1 MRAATSVRAIAI
13 GVLCVLLADATEA
26 AAKPAAGGIRFSVD
40 AASFPDSLGGTETHL
55 YVSVPLTSLPFTAE
69 GAGGG
74 FTDLDVT
81 ATWTDRKEH
90 PLASDSWTYRRIP
103 GSLTSEENE
112 GRSLQRR
119 YVFRLPAGDA
129 RVKVRVA
136 VPGTRLFGE
145 TELELKVPSFTGASL
160 RVSDLVFGVCGDL
173 VLAAPAENFEGGV
186 LPHPS
191 HIYGDDVPVVCV
203 VALAA
208 DSLGALPDTAYTL
221 RWEIRDERGRTVS
234 DSTLAFP
241 RREGQGSVVLRPG
254 IAGLTMGTYRMTVD
268 VSLGSS
274 RVRREGTFRID
285 ESRISVMRDP
295 QMVRTVLGYVAT
307 NDEMIALENAPD
319 DSLESIWTRFWA
331 RRDPRPE
338 SSANEALIE
347 FMQRVEYATRNFGVL
362 EPGWRSDMG
371 RIYIKYGPPE
381 QVDRTV
387 SDIGGYPTEIWT
399 YYGRSATFVF
409 QDQDG
414 FGRYRLVGTRRN

>member
-1 MRAATSVRAIAI
+1 MRAATSVRATPTGALFALFL
-13 GVLCVLLADATEA
+13 GAAVEA
-26 AAKPAAGGIRFSVD
+26 GAPAAGGIRFAAD
-40 AASFPDSLGGTETHL
+40 TASFPDTLGRTETHL
-55 YVSVPLTSLPFTAE
+55 YVSVPLTSLPFTAD

-74 FTDLDVT
+74 FADLDVA
-81 ATWTDRKEH
+81 ATWTDHKGR
-90 PLASDSWTYRRIP
+90 PLADNRWSYRRIP
-103 GSLTSEENE
+103 GSLDGDENE

-129 RVKVRVA
+129 RVRVRVEL
-136 VPGTRLFGE
+136 PGTRHFGE
-145 TELELKVPSFTGASL
+145 RELELKVPSFAGASL

-173 VLAAPAENFEGGV
+173 VLAAPAENFEGDV

-191 HIYGDDVPVVCV
+191 RSYGDDVPIVCV
-203 VALAA
+203 FALVE
-208 DSLGALPDTAYTL
+208 DSLAALPDTVYAL
-221 RWEIRDERGRTVS
+221 RWEIRDGGGRSVR

-241 RREGQGSVVLRPG
+241 RRARRGNVVLRPG
-254 IAGLTMGTYRMTVD
+254 IVGLTMGTYRMTVD
-268 VSLGSS
+268 VILGSS
-274 RVRREGTFRID
+274 RVRREGSFRID

-307 NDEMIALENAPD
+307 NDEMIALESAPD
-319 DSLESIWTRFWA
+319 DSLDSIWRRFWT

-362 EPGWRSDMG
+362 ESGWRSDMG

-387 SDIGGYPTEIWT
+387 SDVGRTPTEIWT
-399 YYGRSATFVF
+399 YYGRNATFVF
-409 QDQDG
+409 QDRDG
-414 FGRYRLVGTRRN
+414 FGRFRLVGTRRN

>member
-1 MRAATSVRAIAI
+1 MSAVVPVRAIAI
-13 GVLCVLLADATEA
+13 GAVSMLLAVA
-26 AAKPAAGGIRFSVD
+26 AAGEGTTAAAAIRFAAD
-40 AASFPDSLGGTETHL
+40 AASFPDSLGRVETHL
-55 YVSVPLTSLPFTAE
+55 YVSVPLTSIPFTPD

-74 FTDLDVT
+74 LADLDVS
-81 ATWTDRKEH
+81 ATWTDRKGH
-90 PLASDSWTYRRIP
+90 RLAGADWSYRRIP
-103 GSLTSEENE
+103 GSQRSEENE

-119 YVFRLPAGDA
+119 YLFRLPAGDA

-136 VPGTRLFGE
+136 VPGTKLSGE
-145 TELELKVPSFTGASL
+145 AELEVKVPSFSGSPL
-160 RVSDLVFGVCGDL
+160 KVSDLAFGVCGDL
-173 VLAAPAENFEGGV
+173 VVAAPPENFEGGV

-191 HIYGDDVPVVCV
+191 RTYGDDVPVICV
-203 VALAA
+203 YALAA
-208 DSLGALPDTAYTL
+208 DSLAGLPDTAYAL
-221 RWEIRDERGRTVS
+221 RWEIHDGGGRTVR

-241 RREGQGSVVLRPG
+241 RREGRGAIVLRPG
-254 IAGLTMGTYRMTVD
+254 IAGLTMGTYRLTVD
-268 VSLGSS
+268 VSVGSS

-285 ESRISVMRDP
+285 ESRISVLRDP

-319 DSLESIWTRFWA
+319 DSLESIWTRFWV
-331 RRDPRPE
+331 RRDPSPE
-338 SSANEALIE
+338 TSANEALIE

-362 EPGWRSDMG
+362 EPGWHSDMG

-387 SDIGGYPTEIWT
+387 SNVSGIPTEIWT
-399 YYGRSATFVF
+399 YYGRNATFVF

>member
-1 MRAATSVRAIAI
+1 MRAVASVRAIAI
-13 GVLCVLLADATEA
+13 GALSTLLAMAAAGEGTTAEA
-26 AAKPAAGGIRFSVD
+26 AIRFAAD
-40 AASFPDSLGGTETHL
+40 TASFPDSLGRVETHL
-55 YVSVPLTSLPFTAE
+55 YVSVPLTSIPFTAD

-74 FTDLDVT
+74 IADLDVA
-81 ATWTDRKEH
+81 ATWTDRKGH
-90 PLASDSWTYRRIP
+90 PLAGDDWSYRRIP

-119 YVFRLPAGDA
+119 YLFHLPAGDA

-136 VPGTRLFGE
+136 VPGTRLSGE
-145 TELELKVPSFTGASL
+145 TEL
-160 RVSDLVFGVCGDL
+160 
-173 VLAAPAENFEGGV
+173 

-191 HIYGDDVPVVCV
+191 RTYGDDVPVVCV
-203 VALAA
+203 YALAA
-208 DSLGALPDTAYTL
+208 DSLAGRPDTTYAL
-221 RWEIRDERGRTVS
+221 RWEIRDGGGRTVR

-241 RREGQGSVVLRPG
+241 RRAGRGDIVLRPG

-268 VSLGSS
+268 VSVGSS

-285 ESRISVMRDP
+285 ESRISVLRDP

-347 FMQRVEYATRNFGVL
+347 FMQRVEVATRNFGVL
-362 EPGWRSDMG
+362 EPGWQSDMG

-387 SDIGGYPTEIWT
+387 SDVNGTPTEIWT
-399 YYGRSATFVF
+399 YYGRNATFVF

>member
-1 MRAATSVRAIAI
+1 MRAVASVRAIAI
-13 GVLCVLLADATEA
+13 GALSTLLAMAAAGEGTTAEA
-26 AAKPAAGGIRFSVD
+26 AIRFAAD
-40 AASFPDSLGGTETHL
+40 TASFPDSLGRVETHL
-55 YVSVPLTSLPFTAE
+55 YVSVPLTSIPFTAD

-74 FTDLDVT
+74 IADLDVA
-81 ATWTDRKEH
+81 ATWTDRKGH
-90 PLASDSWTYRRIP
+90 PLAGDDWSYRRIP

-119 YVFRLPAGDA
+119 YLFHLPAGDA

-136 VPGTRLFGE
+136 VPGTRLSGE
-145 TELELKVPSFTGASL
+145 TELELKVPSFSESPL
-160 RVSDLVFGVCGDL
+160 KVSDLVFGVCGDL
-173 VLAAPAENFEGGV
+173 VVAAPPENFEGDV

-191 HIYGDDVPVVCV
+191 RTYGDDVPVVCV
-203 VALAA
+203 YALAA
-208 DSLGALPDTAYTL
+208 DSLAGRPDTTYAL
-221 RWEIRDERGRTVS
+221 RWEIRDGGGRTVR

-241 RREGQGSVVLRPG
+241 RRAGRGDIVLRPG

-268 VSLGSS
+268 VSVGSS

-285 ESRISVMRDP
+285 ESRISVLRDP

-347 FMQRVEYATRNFGVL
+347 FMQRVEVATRNFGVL
-362 EPGWRSDMG
+362 EPGWQSDMG

-387 SDIGGYPTEIWT
+387 SDVNGTPTEIWT
-399 YYGRSATFVF
+399 YYGRNATFVF

>member
-1 MRAATSVRAIAI
+1 MRAATFVRAVVI
-13 GVLCVLLADATEA
+13 GALLTLLADPTKV
-26 AAKPAAGGIRFSVD
+26 AAKPATGTLRFSAD
-40 AASFPDSLGGTETHL
+40 AASFPDSLSGAETHL
-55 YVSVPLTSLPFTAE
+55 YVSVPLTSLPFTAD
-69 GAGGG
+69 GAGDG
-74 FTDLDVT
+74 FADLDVT
-81 ATWTDRKEH
+81 ATFTDRKGH
-90 PLASDSWTYRRIP
+90 PLAGDDWSYRRIP

-119 YVFRLPAGDA
+119 YVFRLLAGDA

-145 TELELKVPSFTGASL
+145 AELELKVPSFTGTPL

-173 VLAAPAENFEGGV
+173 VLAAPPENFEGGV

-191 HIYGDDVPVVCV
+191 HLYGDDVPVVCV
-203 VALAA
+203 VALAE
-208 DSLGALPDTAYTL
+208 DSLGALPDTAYAL
-221 RWEIRDERGRTVS
+221 RWEIRDDRGRSVG

-241 RREGQGSVVLRPG
+241 RRGRRGSVVLRPG

-285 ESRISVMRDP
+285 ESRISVLRDP

-338 SSANEALIE
+338 SSANEASD
-347 FMQRVEYATRNFGVL
+347 RVHAARRLRDPQLRRAGARMAFRHGTHLHQV
-362 EPGWRSDMG
+362 RS
-371 RIYIKYGPPE
+371 PE

-387 SDIGGYPTEIWT
+387 SDISGYPTEIWT

>member
-1 MRAATSVRAIAI
+1 MSAVTAVRASTIVA
-13 GVLCVLLADATEA
+13 LLTLIADATA
-26 AAKPAAGGIRFSVD
+26 AAGTPVAGGIRFAAD
-40 AASFPDSLGGTETHL
+40 TASFPDSLGRTETHL
-55 YVSVPLTSLPFTAE
+55 YVSVPLTSLPFTAD

-74 FTDLDVT
+74 FADLDVA
-81 ATWTDRKEH
+81 ATWADHKGR
-90 PLASDSWTYRRIP
+90 PLAGDNWSYHRIP
-103 GSLTSEENE
+103 GSPVSEENE

-119 YVFRLPAGDA
+119 YVFHLPAGDA

-145 TELELKVPSFTGASL
+145 TELELKVPSFVAASL
-160 RVSDLVFGVCGDL
+160 RVSDLVFGVCDDL
-173 VLAAPAENFEGGV
+173 VLAAPAENFEGDV

-191 HIYGDDVPVVCV
+191 RSYGDDVPVVCV
-203 VALAA
+203 YALTA
-208 DSLGALPDTAYTL
+208 DSLAGLPDTAYAL
-221 RWEIRDERGRTVS
+221 RWEIRDDGNRSVR

-241 RREGQGSVVLRPG
+241 RRERRGSVVLRPG
-254 IAGLTMGTYRMTVD
+254 IAGLTTGTYRLTVD

-274 RVRREGTFRID
+274 RVRREGSFRID
-285 ESRISVMRDP
+285 ESRISVLRDP

-331 RRDPRPE
+331 RRDPDPG

-347 FMQRVEYATRNFGVL
+347 FLQRVEYAARNFGVL

-371 RIYIKYGPPE
+371 RIYVKYGPPE

-387 SDIGGYPTEIWT
+387 SDVGGTPTEIWT
-399 YYGRSATFVF
+399 YYERNATFVF

-414 FGRYRLVGTRRN
+414 FGRFRLVGTRRN